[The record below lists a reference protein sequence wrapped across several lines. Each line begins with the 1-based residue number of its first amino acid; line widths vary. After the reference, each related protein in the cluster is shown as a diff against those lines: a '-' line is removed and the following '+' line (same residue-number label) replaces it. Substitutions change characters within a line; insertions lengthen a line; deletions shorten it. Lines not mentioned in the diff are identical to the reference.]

1 MLKNR
6 FILSEI
12 NQFLDK
18 PINLLILGSR
28 QVGKSFLLKLI
39 QTQLI
44 SRHLAKPN
52 QILFFDMESGNDLK
66 LVADQ
71 TPEQFVNSLYTRT
84 TLPTSTPLFV
94 FLDEIQYI
102 PRASSFIK
110 LLADHFPH
118 IRLFLTGSSSLEI
131 KRLFSDRLTGRK
143 VTFNLS
149 TLTFAE
155 YLDFNEH
162 PLTAAWSKINL
173 FELLDGKINPLKK
186 LAAFLPE
193 ILPTYEEFV
202 LYGGYP
208 APSLKSNL
216 PVRNKLLAEIRDQY
230 ARRDVRDILNIENVP
245 GFNLL
250 LGLLAAQIGNLVNVQ
265 ELAVSSRLNR
275 QTVEKYLFLLSETF
289 IIKLLTPYFHNARQE
304 LIKMPKVYF
313 NDTGLRN
320 ILIESTIPDTL
331 ELRPDKG
338 ALAENTIWHELSAYE
353 IPTQFWRTK
362 TQTEVDFVLTLSSG
376 KIVPLEVKYQPLD
389 RAVVPSGLTAFIKKY
404 KPPHAFVITK
414 QFLGQTKCE
423 KTPVYFV
430 PAAFL

>member
-12 NQFLDK
+12 NRFLDK
-18 PINLLILGSR
+18 PINLLIVGSR

-39 QTQLI
+39 QNQLI
-44 SRHLAKPN
+44 ARHWAQPK
-52 QILFFDMESGNDLK
+52 QILSFDMESGNDLK
-66 LVADQ
+66 LVANQ
-71 TPEQFVNSLYTRT
+71 TPEQFINSLYARAA
-84 TLPTSTPLFV
+84 LRVGTPLFV

-162 PLTAAWSKINL
+162 PLAAVWSKINI
-173 FELLDGKINPLKK
+173 FELMDGKINPLKK
-186 LAAFLPE
+186 LTAFLPE
-193 ILPTYEEFV
+193 ILPIYEEFV
-202 LYGGYP
+202 LQGGYP
-208 APSLKSNL
+208 APSLKINL
-216 PVRNKLLAEIRDQY
+216 PVRDKLLAEIRDQY

-250 LGLLAAQIGNLVNVQ
+250 LGLLAAQIGNLVNTQ

-289 IIKLLTPYFHNARQE
+289 IIKLLTPYFRNTRQE
-304 LIKMPKVYF
+304 IIKMPKVYF
-313 NDTGLRN
+313 NDNGLRN
-320 ILIESTIPDTL
+320 ILIESAIPRDL
-331 ELRPDKG
+331 ELRPDKD
-338 ALAENTIWHELSAYE
+338 ALTENAVWHELSAYG
-353 IPTQFWRTK
+353 ITTQFWRTK
-362 TQTEVDFVLTLSSG
+362 TQTEVDFILTLPDG
-376 KIVPLEVKYQPLD
+376 TIVPLEVKYQLLN
-389 RAVVPSGLTAFIKKY
+389 RAVVPSGLAAFI
-404 KPPHAFVITK
+404 
-414 QFLGQTKCE
+414 E
-423 KTPVYFV
+423 K
-430 PAAFL
+430 